1 LPFESVSRSH
11 LFLVLLETLF
21 SKGNATASVEHA
33 TALFGGKQ
41 PHDQP
46 HPSNYIN
53 KTNENM
59 DRLRSLL
66 ADPSHPGFV
75 SFNRIHTMVLIN
87 GLDKTSSPNREGI
100 KSHLQDNP
108 TDALDQPTAL
118 IASVLRAHLSDLN
131 TDNISEQSAAYA
143 AHHTATATKRSPT
156 TPFVPHK
163 DNPDKSQIPGLDHC
177 PNCHALT
184 KKFFYAHD
192 PAICLRSPATEA
204 AKQKAYLEKQKA
216 YLEKRHRTRQ
226 LTAHAAVIS
235 PPPPPVTPLTQA
247 ACHAFIHGGVPNPM
261 YPGLTRAGCFSFL
274 ALHHPEDLDA

>member
-1 LPFESVSRSH
+1 LATTKAALKINDDALLHAIMTAITPAAQNQYLISPEYLVWRALPFESVSRSH

-131 TDNISEQSAAYA
+131 TDNIRAVCRLRCAPHCHRYQAFTNNALR
-143 AHHTATATKRSPT
+143 ATQRQPRQE
-156 TPFVPHK
+156 
-163 DNPDKSQIPGLDHC
+163 PDPW
-177 PNCHALT
+177 T
-184 KKFFYAHD
+184 
-192 PAICLRSPATEA
+192 
-204 AKQKAYLEKQKA
+204 
-216 YLEKRHRTRQ
+216 
-226 LTAHAAVIS
+226 
-235 PPPPPVTPLTQA
+235 
-247 ACHAFIHGGVPNPM
+247 
-261 YPGLTRAGCFSFL
+261 
-274 ALHHPEDLDA
+274 